1 MERSSQLFAQIG
13 DLVECDLFPDTRYD
27 LVAQAFGCH
36 GELVNELEQL
46 QPALERASESGRPAL
61 VQVMVDPMDNLA
73 PPGLL
78 VFSSMV
84 YRAED

>member
-1 MERSSQLFAQIG
+1 V
-13 DLVECDLFPDTRYD
+13 D
-27 LVAQAFGCH
+27 
-36 GELVNELEQL
+36 ELDQL
-46 QPALERASESGRPAL
+46 QLALERAAESGRPAL
-61 VQVMVDPMDNLA
+61 IQVMVDPMDNLA